1 MREKLS
7 AAETREMLAAVASYV
22 VSMVDMLTDVD
33 RAIGDGDHGI
43 GMRRGFAAVA
53 EEMQKSELTSV
64 AAVVKAAGTT
74 IMAKTGG
81 AAGAVFGTFF
91 RGGSAA
97 LDDRPDFDAEGLAGF
112 LRQGLEA
119 VEKRGGARP
128 GQKTMID
135 ALAPSADAAAEAA
148 PRGLAEAIDAAWK
161 AACAGVEA
169 TKDMIA
175 TTGKAKTL
183 GERSLGHADPGA
195 VSFSLILE
203 AMRNYIVA

>member
-1 MREKLS
+1 MHERLS
-7 AAETREMLAAVASYV
+7 AAETREMLAAVASFI
-22 VSMVDMLTDVD
+22 VSNVDMLTDVD
-33 RAIGDGDHGI
+33 QAIGDGDHGI

-53 EEMQKSELTSV
+53 DEMKKSELTSV

-81 AAGAVFGTFF
+81 AAGAVFGTLF
-91 RGGSAA
+91 RAGSAA
-97 LDDRPDFDAEGLAGF
+97 FDGRPDLDAEGFAMF

-128 GQKTMID
+128 GQKTMLD
-135 ALAPSADAAAEAA
+135 ALAPAADAASEAA
-148 PRGLAEAIDAAWK
+148 PRGLGETIDAALE
-161 AACAGVEA
+161 AARAGVEA
-169 TKDMIA
+169 TKGMIA

-203 AMRNYIVA
+203 AMRSYIAA